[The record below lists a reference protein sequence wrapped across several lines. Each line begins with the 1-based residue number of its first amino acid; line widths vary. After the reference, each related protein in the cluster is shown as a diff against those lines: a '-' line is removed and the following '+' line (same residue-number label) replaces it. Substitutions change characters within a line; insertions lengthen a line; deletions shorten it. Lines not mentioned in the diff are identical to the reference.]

1 MACVRQ
7 RYWIPQ
13 GRHLLDRIIRRC
25 VVCRRNNWRSRHQR
39 QADLPIDRVTPGKAP
54 FAYTGTD
61 CFGPFIIKVGRKQV
75 KRWGCLFTCL
85 TIRAVHL
92 EVLASLDADAF
103 LNAITR
109 FSRRRGTPERIRSDN
124 GTNMVRAAK
133 ELKLEVKSW
142 EQDDRLRGALLK
154 ADIDWVFNPPAAP
167 YMGGVWERQIRTVK
181 KVLQAIVGSQVLDD
195 ERLQTL
201 FCEVEAIVNER
212 PITPV
217 PNTPNEPKALTPADL
232 LHLSQKGNLPL
243 GGRSIGESYHRRWK
257 HVQYL
262 ADQFWK
268 RWLTEYLPQ
277 LRTRQVHFRPRRN
290 FRPGDLIIIAE
301 ANSPRNKWHLGRVM
315 EVKAGEDGLV
325 RQAVV
330 KTTTSTMLRPMTN
343 LCLLEGAMER
353 VDGVGQENELG
364 IHT

>member
-1 MACVRQ
+1 RHPSPKSRLGHLRESSAQHLRAEPGLLPPVLQ
-7 RYWIPQ
+7 RCQ
-13 GRHLLDRIIRRC
+13 GGRMNYAFTYIMQ
-25 VVCRRNNWRSRHQR
+25 NNG
-39 QADLPIDRVTPGKAP
+39 IDT
-54 FAYTGTD
+54 
-61 CFGPFIIKVGRKQV
+61 
-75 KRWGCLFTCL
+75 
-85 TIRAVHL
+85 
-92 EVLASLDADAF
+92 
-103 LNAITR
+103 
-109 FSRRRGTPERIRSDN
+109 
-124 GTNMVRAAK
+124 
-133 ELKLEVKSW
+133 
-142 EQDDRLRGALLK
+142 
-154 ADIDWVFNPPAAP
+154 
-167 YMGGVWERQIRTVK
+167 WERQIRTVK
-181 KVLQAIVGSQVLDD
+181 KVLQAIVGSQVLGD

-243 GGRSIGESYHRRWK
+243 GGRSIGESYHRKWK

-290 FRPGDLIIIAE
+290 FRPGDLIIIAK

-315 EVKAGEDGLV
+315 EVKAGKDGLV

-330 KTTTSTMLRPMTN
+330 KTMTSTMLQPVTK

-353 VDGVGQENELG
+353 VDGVCQENELG
-364 IHT
+364 LHT

>member
-1 MACVRQ
+1 MNPIENVWGNIVNVWEPAEERTRVQLQQHTHREWEVL
-7 RYWIPQ
+7 RRTPQ
-13 GRHLLDRIIRRC
+13 LIHNHVASVPNRL
-25 VVCRRNNWRSRHQR
+25 
-39 QADLPIDRVTPGKAP
+39 
-54 FAYTGTD
+54 
-61 CFGPFIIKVGRKQV
+61 
-75 KRWGCLFTCL
+75 
-85 TIRAVHL
+85 RAVHL

-133 ELKLEVKSW
+133 ELKLAVKSW

-243 GGRSIGESYHRRWK
+243 GGRS
-257 HVQYL
+257 
-262 ADQFWK
+262 
-268 RWLTEYLPQ
+268 
-277 LRTRQVHFRPRRN
+277 RRN

-315 EVKAGEDGLV
+315 EIKAGENGLV

-330 KTTTSTMLRPMTN
+330 KTSTSTMLRPVTK
-343 LCLLEGAMER
+343 LCSLEGAMER

>member
-1 MACVRQ
+1 
-7 RYWIPQ
+7 
-13 GRHLLDRIIRRC
+13 
-25 VVCRRNNWRSRHQR
+25 
-39 QADLPIDRVTPGKAP
+39 
-54 FAYTGTD
+54 
-61 CFGPFIIKVGRKQV
+61 
-75 KRWGCLFTCL
+75 
-85 TIRAVHL
+85 
-92 EVLASLDADAF
+92 
-103 LNAITR
+103 
-109 FSRRRGTPERIRSDN
+109 
-124 GTNMVRAAK
+124 
-133 ELKLEVKSW
+133 
-142 EQDDRLRGALLK
+142 
-154 ADIDWVFNPPAAP
+154 
-167 YMGGVWERQIRTVK
+167 MGGVWERQIRTVK

-201 FCEVEAIVNER
+201 FCEVEAIVNEG

-217 PNTPNEPKALTPADL
+217 PSTPNEPKALTPADL

-243 GGRSIGESYHRRWK
+243 GGRSIGDLYHRRWK

-277 LRTRQVHFRPRRN
+277 LRTRQVHFRPRSN

-301 ANSPRNKWHLGRVM
+301 ANNPRKKWHLGRVM
-315 EVKAGEDGLV
+315 EVKAGEDGFV

-330 KTTTSTMLRPMTN
+330 KTTTSTMLQPVTK